1 MRHAI
6 LSSILVVTLT
16 ACGREEPENTQAT
29 QPDVQSAPEVSVP
42 TGTKPTLQAL
52 ERERFSQEWRQLR
65 SFMEA
70 KTIARTGEDQRD
82 LSLTFVSDPG
92 SRENLDTFNPSTI
105 ETLPIRVPI
114 RGDVSGPSVLK
125 AQVLLDRISYS
136 VGVIDGRWGKNSEIA
151 VYWFQQQHGITPSGT
166 IDEETFRA
174 IARAAGG
181 TSAVVRQQLT
191 PDDVKGPFID
201 IPENVYAQARLECMC
216 YESVAEKVA
225 ERFHTTPELL
235 QILNPDLD
243 LGRLA
248 AGQMILA
255 PNVRAPAA
263 ENAPNDIARIAIS
276 IKGNY
281 FHGHDASG
289 RIIFHAPTTLGSK
302 YDPSPTETL
311 KTVRTAFNPTFK
323 YQPTLFAEV
332 PDDEPEA
339 DLPPGPNSPVGVV
352 WIALSK
358 PHYGIHGTSDPES
371 IGYASSHGC
380 VRLTNWD
387 ATDVARRTPEGT
399 TVQFFDT
406 RH

>member
-1 MRHAI
+1 MTRTTI
-6 LSSILVVTLT
+6 VFSLLVL
-16 ACGREEPENTQAT
+16 ALAGCGRDE
-29 QPDVQSAPEVSVP
+29 QPRAAAPRTGPQDSGGISVP
-42 TGTKPTLQAL
+42 TGTGPTREEI
-52 ERERFSQEWRQLR
+52 ERERLSQEWRNLASLR
-65 SFMEA
+65 QAQTSRA
-70 KTIARTGEDQRD
+70 AGDVARDT
-82 LSLTFVSDPG
+82 SLTFINDPDFG
-92 SRENLDTFNPSTI
+92 EKLKGVDPAVIAS
-105 ETLPIRVPI
+105 LPVRVPI

-125 AQVLLDRISYS
+125 AQVLLDRAGFS
-136 VGVIDGRWGKNSEIA
+136 VGAIDGRWGKNSEIA
-151 VYWFQQQHGITPSGT
+151 VYWFQQQNGIEPSGAV
-166 IDEETFRA
+166 DEETYRA

-181 TSAVVRQQLT
+181 GVLVRHQLT
-191 PDDVKGPFID
+191 QDDVKGPFID
-201 IPENVYAQARLECMC
+201 IPENVYAQARLDCMC

-225 ERFHTTPELL
+225 EKFHTTPELL
-235 QILNPDLD
+235 QILNPGLD

-248 AGQMILA
+248 AGQTILA
-255 PNVRAPAA
+255 PQVRPPVP
-263 ENAPNDIARIAIS
+263 ENAPKDIARIAIS

-311 KTVRTAFNPTFK
+311 KTVRTAFYPEFK
-323 YQPTLFAEV
+323 YQPKLFAEV

-339 DLPPGPNSPVGVV
+339 DLPPGSNSPVGVV

-387 ATDVARRTPEGT
+387 AMNVARRTPDGT
-399 TVQFFDT
+399 KVQFFDT